1 MATSVGAVQFDI
13 EINRAS
19 IQAALKTINIE
30 FAKGGVSI
38 NNLAFTPQ
46 AVQNVKDQIQ
56 KAISKTI
63 PKVAFDIEVNKPSI
77 QAALKAINIEFA
89 KGGVAINNLSLTP
102 QALQNIKDQIKKAVS
117 SVSTELPTPKIPA
130 PSQAPRTQ
138 APPATNPRVPA
149 PAAPPA
155 PQGNSKKNS
164 EDILLVLRSQLIT
177 AQALVSTNKAEAEQ
191 LAKQAA
197 SMREALRFKQQL
209 ASIRN
214 AGLSAEDL
222 KRSEQF
228 ARDLTKLNQQRIKI
242 PVEIDTE
249 GVQRGSS
256 VIQGIFQGVG
266 QQITSILTNAL
277 QSGVGAGFGAIK
289 GSLSDVAQF
298 EGALNTF
305 QVRTQASAED
315 LAKFRAEA
323 IKVGIAT
330 SKAPQDVANLGV
342 SLGALGS
349 DAQDAIKNIEPIIK
363 ASEATGI
370 AVDEL
375 AESLKVGEN
384 IFKEQGE
391 TVATLA
397 DKYAILANN
406 TAAAGASDFKQI
418 FSKAG
423 VAAKDAGA
431 DVNELLALF
440 GTLRD
445 TGSSAEIAGTAV
457 AGIFTKFRGNTDEAK
472 EALQQLED
480 LAGAPVKLFDQFG
493 SLRTDIPLVDTL
505 KNLRDVTATLS
516 DEAAGD
522 ILGKIFGAGRGGG
535 TAILSVLDQLDARFE
550 STLSKLQAS
559 DGSAIQSASDGLLKG
574 FSGALKFIQGT
585 LNAISIEFG
594 TAFTGLLD
602 PLIRESANLFGDF
615 LSTDPFA
622 PIRES
627 VGNLLVTL
635 QNIPGLGNTIGQA
648 FETIANGAIQTIAST
663 IDNIS
668 ASLAANPAIIQNV
681 ADGFVAFTSN
691 VGALVPVFNNL
702 VSQAASF
709 GAISFA
715 SITDTF
721 VSLSPLIDTVSG
733 GFKFLAD
740 NAGLVDLA
748 LKAMI
753 GRFIVMQGL
762 SLGTSIIT
770 LGKSFATLPATIGA
784 AQKGIV
790 AATTAL
796 KGLNAVT
803 VASSIA
809 GLKAAFVSASAGA
822 SAFAA
827 SLGGLAIAAAPVVAG
842 IAAIGAALAVVGI
855 IKAANDLR
863 VLNQEV
869 EAFRAGTQALS
880 GGGISLAN
888 DINNNVKS
896 GLDTDAEKTR
906 FQEQIKLADAQ
917 IAEFENKRAELN
929 NKLTSLE
936 SGANPFAN
944 LFGGKDAAKRA
955 LEVQIAELD
964 VTQRALENRI
974 KAGQEILSGKTP
986 SGKTPNA
993 SDYIVG
999 ALQAGQKVENAAV
1012 KQTIQTEEEKE
1023 NIRKEKLDNFQRD
1036 TEKALNAIEQSE
1048 LKQIENIRRQ
1058 QLAGAISQEEADA
1071 QIGAIEGNTQARI
1084 KAKQD
1089 EIARINQLEKNK
1101 TLTAIEAA
1109 QQREAAELEVSNL
1122 VIQGIEAQIEA
1133 QERAKE
1139 AAIKRL
1145 DTELNLAQ
1153 QAADIRQTELDIA
1166 GEALGQQQSL
1176 LSAQQALAAST
1187 AQLQES
1193 QLNRTLEIAKAEG
1206 DVTTARQAA
1215 QAIAA
1220 TQQQA
1225 LQTEF
1230 AIKQKALGI
1239 TIEQNKL
1246 ESQRAIVAAEV
1257 AAVEA
1262 RIALQKAK
1270 AEGVSNEEIRGLEE
1284 ILALRLEQVGAARDG
1299 AANQESINGI
1309 LQQQLEIDKQLAE
1322 EKLKQVDSVGALAK
1336 AEENLANKQRDY
1348 FNEQISQ
1355 AQRVADARAS
1365 AISAVFGAISQQANK
1380 SAEEGLSALKTA
1392 QNRLDVARNAGFFR
1406 GEDGAAGAR
1415 ETEQAI
1421 SQVQRLLSSGASD
1434 QQLANAAFRNRDN
1447 TAFAEA
1453 LNLAGRG
1460 DIASLIDAEQGFGDI
1475 AIAIFDA
1482 QTAITAKL
1490 DELRLALI
1498 ERDISAA
1505 TQLPQ
1510 SPLSNAIVPA
1520 NQLGA
1525 LNRAAAI
1532 QPVGKAGLAG
1542 QSGNVI
1548 NLENMM
1554 ISTQNPVADTAQ
1566 ILSDFSRQQTRGRR

>member
-38 NNLAFTPQ
+38 NNLSFTPQ

-117 SVSTELPTPKIPA
+117 SVSTELPTPKISA
-130 PSQAPRTQ
+130 PSQAPRIQ

-155 PQGNSKKNS
+155 HQGNSKKNS
-164 EDILLVLRSQLIT
+164 EDILLVLRSQLTT
-177 AQALVSTNKAEAEQ
+177 AQALASTNKVEAEQ

-197 SMREALRFKQQL
+197 SIREALRFKQQL

-214 AGLSAEDL
+214 AGLSPEDL

-242 PVEIDTE
+242 PVEIDTA

-305 QVRTQASAED
+305 QVRTQGSAEE

-323 IKVGIAT
+323 IRVGIET
-330 SKAPQDVANLGV
+330 SKTPQDVANLGI
-342 SLGALGS
+342 SLASLGS
-349 DAQDAIKNIEPIIK
+349 DAEDAAKNVEPVIK

-406 TAAAGASDFKQI
+406 TAAAGATDFKQI

-423 VAAKDAGA
+423 VAAKDSGA

-480 LAGAPVKLFDQFG
+480 LAGAPIKLFDEFG

-602 PLIRESANLFGDF
+602 PLIRESANLFGNF
-615 LSTDPFA
+615 LKTDPFA

-681 ADGFVAFTSN
+681 TDGFVAFTSN

-721 VSLSPLIDTVSG
+721 VSLSPLIDTISG

-753 GRFIVMQGL
+753 GRFIVIQGL

-803 VASSIA
+803 VVSSIA

-827 SLGGLAIAAAPVVAG
+827 SLGGLAVAAAPVVAG
-842 IAAIGAALAVVGI
+842 IAAIGAALAVAGI

-880 GGGISLAN
+880 GGGISLA
-888 DINNNVKS
+888 DGINNNLRS
-896 GLDTDAEKTR
+896 GLDTDAEKNK

-964 VTQRALENRI
+964 VTQKALENRI
-974 KAGQEILSGKTP
+974 KAGQEILSGKTL
-986 SGKTPNA
+986 NA
-993 SDYIVG
+993 SDNIAG
-999 ALQAGQKVENAAV
+999 ALQAGQKVEDASV

-1023 NIRKEKLDNFQRD
+1023 KIRKEKLDNFQRD

-1058 QLAGAISQEEADA
+1058 QLAGAISQEEAEA
-1071 QIGAIEGNTQARI
+1071 QIGALEGNTQARI

-1089 EIARINQLEKNK
+1089 EIAKINQLEKNK

-1153 QAADIRQTELDIA
+1153 QAADVRQTELDIA

-1215 QAIAA
+1215 GAIAA

-1262 RIALQKAK
+1262 RIAVQKAK
-1270 AEGVSNEEIRGLEE
+1270 AEGISNEEIRGLKE

-1309 LQQQLEIDKQLAE
+1309 LQQQLDIDKQLAE

-1336 AEENLANKQRDY
+1336 AEENLASKQRDY

-1355 AQRVADARAS
+1355 AQRVAEVRAS

-1380 SAEEGLSALKTA
+1380 SAEEGLSALSAA
-1392 QNRLDVARNAGFFR
+1392 QDRLDVARNAGFFR
-1406 GEDGAAGAR
+1406 SEDGSAGAR

-1421 SQVQRLLSSGASD
+1421 TQVQRLLSSGASD

-1525 LNRAAAI
+1525 LNRAASI
-1532 QPVGKAGLAG
+1532 QPGGKAGLNG

-1554 ISTQNPVADTAQ
+1554 ISTPDPVANTAQ